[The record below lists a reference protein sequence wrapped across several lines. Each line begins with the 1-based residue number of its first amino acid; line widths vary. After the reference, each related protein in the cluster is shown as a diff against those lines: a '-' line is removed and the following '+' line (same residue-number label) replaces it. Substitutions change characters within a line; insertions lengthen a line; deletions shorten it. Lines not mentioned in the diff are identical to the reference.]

1 MRNPGIRG
9 VDMIARKQHVTLS
22 DVAREVGVSRA
33 LVGKVLGSC
42 SGNIRVSA
50 ETARMI
56 REAAQRLHYQP
67 NLSARVLSGQRSGL
81 IGVLIDAQPPPVTF
95 RTLAYIDQYATE
107 NGYRLLIGEAHDSI
121 DSLYRHYTNF
131 MQYNVDGVIC
141 MAHDYPG
148 QEVKL
153 RELFRNAENIVFVE
167 KTILENVCCVEV
179 DRVAAVEALTSLLL
193 ETRKRVGIVLENPVY
208 RSVRQRQEGY
218 HRALARAGREN
229 EALTCYLS
237 DEVASPDEQMG
248 RVVEEF
254 ILPERLDAVIAPNDL
269 AASHIVRN
277 LLRRGIRI
285 PEEVAVAGYDND
297 PFSESI
303 YPSLTTIDD
312 RNEEIGRHAVEL
324 LLELFSVKEPA
335 SRTIR
340 VTPCVVRRESS

>member
-1 MRNPGIRG
+1 
-9 VDMIARKQHVTLS
+9 MIARKQHVTLS

-56 REAAQRLHYQP
+56 REAAERLHYQP
-67 NLSARVLSGQRSGL
+67 NLSARVLTGQKSGL
-81 IGVLIDAQPPPVTF
+81 IGVLIDAQPPAVTF

-121 DSLYRHYTNF
+121 DSLYHHYSNF

-148 QEVKL
+148 QEAKL

-218 HRALARAGREN
+218 HRALERAGRED
-229 EALTCYLS
+229 ASLVYYPA
-237 DEVASPDEQMG
+237 DEETSLEETMRLA
-248 RVVEEF
+248 VEKF
-254 ILPERLDAVIAPNDL
+254 ILPEKLDAVIAPNDL
-269 AASHIVRN
+269 AASHIIRE
-277 LLRRGIRI
+277 LWQRGIRI
-285 PEEVAVAGYDND
+285 PEQIAVAGYDND
-297 PFSESI
+297 PFAESL

>member
-1 MRNPGIRG
+1 
-9 VDMIARKQHVTLS
+9 MIARKQHVTLS

-56 REAAQRLHYQP
+56 REAAERLHYQP
-67 NLSARVLSGQRSGL
+67 NLSARVLTGQKSGL
-81 IGVLIDAQPPPVTF
+81 IGVLIDAQPPAVTF
-95 RTLAYIDQYATE
+95 RTLAFIDRFAAE
-107 NGYRLLIGEAHDSI
+107 NGYRLLIGEAHNSI
-121 DSLYRHYTNF
+121 DSLYHHYSNF

-218 HRALARAGREN
+218 HRALARAGRED
-229 EALTCYLS
+229 ASLVYYPA
-237 DEVASPDEQMG
+237 DEETSLEETMRLA
-248 RVVEEF
+248 VEKF
-254 ILPERLDAVIAPNDL
+254 ILPEKLDAVIAPNDL
-269 AASHIVRN
+269 AASHIIRE
-277 LLRRGIRI
+277 LWQRGIRI
-285 PEEVAVAGYDND
+285 PEQIAVAGYDND
-297 PFSESI
+297 PFAESL

>member
-1 MRNPGIRG
+1 
-9 VDMIARKQHVTLS
+9 MIARKQHVTLS

-50 ETARMI
+50 ETAHMI
-56 REAAQRLHYQP
+56 REAAERLHYQP
-67 NLSARVLSGQRSGL
+67 NLSARVLTGQKSGL
-81 IGVLIDAQPPPVTF
+81 IGVLIDAQPPAVTF
-95 RTLAYIDQYATE
+95 RTLAFIDRFAAE
-107 NGYRLLIGEAHDSI
+107 NGYRLLIGEAHNSI
-121 DSLYRHYTNF
+121 DSLYYHYSNF

-218 HRALARAGREN
+218 HRALARAGRED
-229 EALTCYLS
+229 ASLVYYPA
-237 DEVASPDEQMG
+237 DEETSLEETMRLA
-248 RVVEEF
+248 VEKF
-254 ILPERLDAVIAPNDL
+254 ILPEKLDAVIAPNDL
-269 AASHIVRN
+269 AASHIIRE
-277 LLRRGIRI
+277 LWQRGIRI
-285 PEEVAVAGYDND
+285 PEQIAVAGYDND

>member
-1 MRNPGIRG
+1 
-9 VDMIARKQHVTLS
+9 MIARKQHVTLS

-67 NLSARVLSGQRSGL
+67 NLSARVLTGQRSGL

-95 RTLAYIDQYATE
+95 RTLAFIDQYAAA
-107 NGYRLLIGEAHDSI
+107 NGYRLLIGEAHDSV
-121 DSLYRHYTNF
+121 DSLYRHYSNF
-131 MQYNVDGVIC
+131 IQYNVDGVIC

-153 RELFRNAENIVFVE
+153 RELFRSTESIVFIE
-167 KTILENVCCVEV
+167 KTILENVNCVEV
-179 DRVAAVEALTSLLL
+179 DRSAAVEALTTLLL
-193 ETRKRVGIVLENPVY
+193 ETRKRVGIVLEDPMY

-218 HRALARAGREN
+218 CRALSLAGRES
-229 EALTCYLS
+229 EALTCCLPETDVS
-237 DEVASPDEQMG
+237 LEEKMFRAVEQ
-248 RVVEEF
+248 F

-269 AASHIVRN
+269 AASHIMRN
-277 LLRRGIRI
+277 LLRRGIRV
-285 PEEVAVAGYDND
+285 PEEIAVAGYDNE
-297 PFSESI
+297 PFAESL

-312 RNEEIGRHAVEL
+312 RNEEVGRCAVQL
-324 LLELFSVKEPA
+324 LLEQLSAKDSVP
-335 SRTIR
+335 RTVR
-340 VTPCVVRRESS
+340 VVPCVIRRESI

>member
-1 MRNPGIRG
+1 
-9 VDMIARKQHVTLS
+9 MIARKQHVTLS

-67 NLSARVLSGQRSGL
+67 NLSARVLTGQKSGL

-95 RTLAYIDQYATE
+95 RTLAFIDKYAAA

-121 DSLYRHYTNF
+121 DSLYHHYSNF

-153 RELFRNAENIVFVE
+153 RELFCNAENTVFIE
-167 KTILENVCCVEV
+167 KTILENASCVEV
-179 DRVAAVEALTSLLL
+179 DRVAAVESLTSLLL
-193 ETRKRVGIVLENPVY
+193 ETRRRVGIVLENPLY
-208 RSVRQRQEGY
+208 RSVRQRQAGY
-218 HRALARAGREN
+218 CRALARAGRED
-229 EALTCYLS
+229 EVLTCYLG
-237 DEVASPDEQMG
+237 DDKSPAEQMMA
-248 RVVEEF
+248 RVVDEF
-254 ILPERLDAVIAPNDL
+254 ILSERLDAVIAPTDL
-269 AASHIVRN
+269 AASHIMRH
-277 LLRRGIRI
+277 LLRRGIRVPQEI
-285 PEEVAVAGYDND
+285 AVAGYDND
-297 PFSESI
+297 PFAESL

-312 RNEEIGRHAVEL
+312 RNEEVGRCAVQL
-324 LLELFSVKEPA
+324 LLEQLSAKDA
-335 SRTIR
+335 SHRTVR
-340 VTPCVVRRESS
+340 VTPCLVRRESI